1 MSRNIFVVLFL
12 ILVSCNDS
20 ELKSHRI
27 KSGFI
32 YEPGEYSI
40 FLKDFKTR
48 KIIVKQLKDESIIFA
63 VTDNLNKILFQQDL
77 NQTFSSHHYWCLYVD
92 ANANI
97 WFYNSDYSS
106 SKTIIFNKRT
116 ALYEMKDFCNE
127 KLVLPEEFKKEL
139 SLKSTFQNCK
149 SINK

>member
-1 MSRNIFVVLFL
+1 MSRKIFIVLFL
-12 ILVSCNDS
+12 ILVSCNNS
-20 ELKSHRI
+20 KLESHRI

-77 NQTFSSHHYWCLYVD
+77 NEIFSAYHYWCLYVD
-92 ANANI
+92 VNANI

-106 SKTIIFNKRT
+106 SKAIIFNKRT

-127 KLVLPEEFKKEL
+127 KLVLPKEFKKEL
-139 SLKSTFQNCK
+139 DLKSTFQNCI

>member
-1 MSRNIFVVLFL
+1 MTRNIFIMLFL
-12 ILVSCNDS
+12 ILVSCNNS
-20 ELKSHRI
+20 EFKSNRI

-32 YEPGEYSI
+32 NEPGEYSI

-63 VTDNLNKILFQQDL
+63 ITDNSNKILFQQNL
-77 NQTFSSHHYWCLYVD
+77 NETFSSYHYWCLYVD
-92 ANANI
+92 VDANI

-106 SKTIIFNKRT
+106 SKAIIFNKKT
-116 ALYEMKDFCNE
+116 ELYEMKDFCNE
-127 KLVLPEEFKKEL
+127 KLLLPKEFKKQL
-139 SLKSTFQNCK
+139 DLKSTLQNCK